1 MRSVVDGRVVRSG
14 VAVGLTGLAL
24 ALSSPGTASAA
35 APVVNVECGS
45 SATVASGTS
54 IQLTLLGVP
63 LGGAVSAGG
72 AGTNVL
78 TGPVIGLF
86 GKVCQVV
93 VTVVD
98 PVVAAVPPAVTDPIV
113 SAVAPVASAVAAAPP
128 VAVPVPGGGS
138 VQLGAGAAPAA
149 SPAPTPAAD
158 GGSGGTATGSTP
170 PAGGTVVP
178 GPGAGTA
185 AGTGTGAVTGS
196 VAGGAP
202 GTTLLPSGG
211 SSAAAPG
218 TAPSG
223 TSGSGALGSS
233 GLLPAGGGRPSIFG
247 SPLLAGYSTSGSA
260 AQFGSLGSIP
270 VATAASESSVQA
282 LDARLGSRPGLV
294 VFVAVLALASVAG
307 VTVRQW
313 VLRAVPALT
322 TSTVAPV
329 TKHRHRR

>member
-14 VAVGLTGLAL
+14 VAVGLTGLVL

-35 APVVNVECGS
+35 APVVDVECGS
-45 SATVASGTS
+45 SATVPSGTS
-54 IQLTLLGVP
+54 IQLTLLGLP

-78 TGPVIGLF
+78 TAPISRLLGT
-86 GKVCQVV
+86 VCRVV

-98 PVVAAVPPAVTDPIV
+98 PVVAAVPPAVTDPVV
-113 SAVAPVASAVAAAPP
+113 SAVAPVAAAVSAAPP

-138 VQLGAGAAPAA
+138 VQLGAGGGAAPAA
-149 SPAPTPAAD
+149 SQAPAPDAG
-158 GGSGGTATGSTP
+158 GGSGGTTTGSTA
-170 PAGGTVVP
+170 PAGRTVVP
-178 GPGAGTA
+178 GPA
-185 AGTGTGAVTGS
+185 AGTGGVTGS
-196 VAGGAP
+196 VAGGVP

-211 SSAAAPG
+211 SSPAPAPAAPG
-218 TAPSG
+218 SAGSG
-223 TSGSGALGSS
+223 TAGSGALGSS

-270 VATAASESSVQA
+270 VATAASQSSVQA

-294 VFVAVLALASVAG
+294 VFVAVLALAAVAG

-313 VLRAVPALT
+313 VLRALPALAT
-322 TSTVAPV
+322 TTVAPV